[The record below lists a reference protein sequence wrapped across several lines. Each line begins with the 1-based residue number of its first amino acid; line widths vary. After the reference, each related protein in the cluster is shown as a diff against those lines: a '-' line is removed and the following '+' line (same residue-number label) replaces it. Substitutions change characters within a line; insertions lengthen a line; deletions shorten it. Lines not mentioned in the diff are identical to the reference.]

1 MDLSKTFDTINH
13 ELLLAKLNAYDFD
26 KNLLEIMRNN
36 LSNRWQGTTINA
48 TFSSWSALL
57 KGVLQGCILGPIFLN
72 IFQNDL
78 FFVLKDID
86 VYNFAVD
93 TSPHACDISLDEL
106 LMRLE
111 HDSALAVCWF
121 ESNYIKLNTDK
132 CHLIIS
138 GNTHERF

>member
-26 KNLLEIMRNN
+26 KNLLEIIRNY
-36 LSNRWQGTTINA
+36 LSNRWQGTTINT

-57 KGVLQGCILGPIFLN
+57 KGVPQGSFLGPIFLN

-86 VYNFAVD
+86 VCNFADD

-106 LMRLE
+106 LMRL
-111 HDSALAVCWF
+111 
-121 ESNYIKLNTDK
+121 
-132 CHLIIS
+132 
-138 GNTHERF
+138 

>member
-121 ESNYIKLNTDK
+121 ENNYIKLNTDK
-132 CHLIIS
+132 CHFIIS
-138 GNTHERF
+138 GNTHESF